1 MASRFERERASGV
14 RMTHSSEL
22 SPEERK
28 AHPALG
34 HYHSTLERVGSTHK
48 AMHESRARRAANE
61 NRKEAK

>member
-1 MASRFERERASGV
+1 
-14 RMTHSSEL
+14 MTHSSEL